1 MKNGN
6 YEYKLLYS
14 GQLSPIARLNDEDR
28 VVEEYVYGSRVNVP
42 EYMIKDGRKYRFIT
56 DHRGSV
62 RMVVDTHDGNIMQR
76 TDYDEFGLIIDE
88 DLAENW
94 TPVLFGYA
102 GGLQDRDT
110 GLIRFGA
117 RDYDPMVGRWTS
129 KEPLGFN
136 GSSNFYVYAN
146 NDPVNF
152 VDINGLKP
160 GDYFK
165 TMDDAARDAAEY
177 TLANRNDSALYE
189 YMAEIYEVTRTVN
202 GKDILCY
209 KYIDPYRDLQENPY
223 HVAFQGKVK
232 IEDGLVAVW
241 HSHIV
246 NENTGT
252 KGAYDYSGLSEE
264 EPPSRSALT
273 DTGIAYGIH
282 SRRGDKTGL
291 IFMSVFK
298 TEKGKSTQIAYHA
311 AKWGWLY
318 GGVFTE

>member
-1 MKNGN
+1 LNRRIAKQVNGT

-56 DHRGSV
+56 DHHSTGLMAGPGSV
-62 RMVVDTHDGNIMQR
+62 RMVVDTHNGTVMQR

-136 GSSNFYVYAN
+136 GSSNFYVYAE

-152 VDINGLKP
+152 VD
-160 GDYFK
+160 
-165 TMDDAARDAAEY
+165 
-177 TLANRNDSALYE
+177 
-189 YMAEIYEVTRTVN
+189 V
-202 GKDILCY
+202 
-209 KYIDPYRDLQENPY
+209 
-223 HVAFQGKVK
+223 
-232 IEDGLVAVW
+232 
-241 HSHIV
+241 
-246 NENTGT
+246 
-252 KGAYDYSGLSEE
+252 
-264 EPPSRSALT
+264 
-273 DTGIAYGIH
+273 
-282 SRRGDKTGL
+282 TGL
-291 IFMSVFK
+291 
-298 TEKGKSTQIAYHA
+298 EA
-311 AKWGWLY
+311 
-318 GGVFTE
+318 

>member
-1 MKNGN
+1 MNGT

-28 VVEEYVYGSRVNVP
+28 VVEEYVYGTRVNVP

-62 RMVVDTHDGNIMQR
+62 RMVVDTHDGTVMQR

-136 GSSNFYVYAN
+136 GSDNFYVYAE
-146 NDPVNF
+146 NDPVNKVDPDGLEPRGVLEDNSYLFWDYLIDLMRVTKNSEYCEVVDTIVDARNSNDFGNLGSKLESNRRQIGFDNIEGRDAEYYGLAYSF
-152 VDINGLKP
+152 VSENHLQWFGGLTTLAGGVVATGYFYVKAYQMEESFDP
-160 GDYFK
+160 PQHNDASLSMIYWTMKGASDAITDYF
-165 TMDDAARDAAEY
+165 
-177 TLANRNDSALYE
+177 
-189 YMAEIYEVTRTVN
+189 
-202 GKDILCY
+202 
-209 KYIDPYRDLQENPY
+209 
-223 HVAFQGKVK
+223 
-232 IEDGLVAVW
+232 
-241 HSHIV
+241 
-246 NENTGT
+246 
-252 KGAYDYSGLSEE
+252 
-264 EPPSRSALT
+264 
-273 DTGIAYGIH
+273 YG
-282 SRRGDKTGL
+282 RK
-291 IFMSVFK
+291 
-298 TEKGKSTQIAYHA
+298 
-311 AKWGWLY
+311 
-318 GGVFTE
+318 